1 MPRGH
6 DRALYILPFLPFDH
20 RGSFQAR
27 LFGSTLPVGDGPT
40 AEIAAIAKRY
50 RKFVDV
56 FEKADIRSSSAPS
69 DRARSE
75 HRQEG

>member
-27 LFGSTLPVGDGPT
+27 LFGSTLPPLT

-50 RKFVDV
+50 RRFGDV